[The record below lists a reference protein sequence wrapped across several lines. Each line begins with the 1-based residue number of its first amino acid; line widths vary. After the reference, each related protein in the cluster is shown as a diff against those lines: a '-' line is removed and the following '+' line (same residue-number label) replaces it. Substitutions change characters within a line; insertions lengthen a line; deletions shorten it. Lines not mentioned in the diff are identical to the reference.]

1 MSNDILG
8 VCMAFQDGIGGTLYV
23 MKTKADVS
31 PWLRI
36 LIKSETE
43 LLTKPASDLSRVD
56 MILPGKCSDASYS
69 RTYPESS

>member
-8 VCMAFQDGIGGTLYV
+8 VCMAFQDGIGDTLYV

-43 LLTKPASDLSRVD
+43 LLKKPASDLSRVD
-56 MILPGKCSDASYS
+56 IILPGKCSDTSYS